1 MPSVNWDRFVLLSDA
16 PTKNFEML
24 CRAIIRCH
32 YGQYGDFR
40 ALANQPGIEFH
51 LKLHTACDLGE
62 PGRWYGW
69 QCKWYDLPSGRAIGN
84 TRRKEIKEALAKT
97 ESTLPELTDWVLW
110 TRHPLTKDDQQW
122 FCNLPTRMRLHMN
135 TSAEVE
141 NLLCGPAA
149 ILRESY
155 FGELVFTPTLLADLH
170 REAVAPIRTR
180 WQPEVHQVV
189 NAERTL
195 RRALGSVDA
204 WSNLPALAGQ
214 LTEGASAVAADLA
227 KVPVAL
233 AERVNALMQTAKILA
248 SALEEVYA
256 ALGNGDY
263 EILRQQLEAYEMRG
277 REWDYLLRRLR
288 AARSPVVLAATNLVA
303 DLHASHQAINRLGK
317 ALAARIIA
325 VVADAGDGKTEL
337 SIQLTV
343 PTETRP
349 AGILLLGRDLHA
361 RQGLDELAGR
371 IMPYAKPVPSFEAL
385 AAAVDAAA
393 RRAGRRLPIIID
405 GLNEAQDPRDWKAA
419 LASAAVVL
427 ERYPF
432 VLLIC
437 TLRSEF
443 VRDALPQDLPT
454 LKLPGFERDTTEA
467 IRRYFDY
474 YRIDATDADLP
485 LEMLEHPLKLRM
497 FCEVTN
503 PERKHVVGI
512 EAMPGSLTA
521 VFDRYL
527 DQVAQRIAE
536 LSSIS
541 WRYYESDV
549 RTKLNEIGKVLW
561 ETNAR
566 SVDLDELRH
575 RLSDQARPWD
585 QSIVRLLES
594 EGVLM
599 RTTGDREQ
607 PGRNELAI
615 SYDLLAGHLIA
626 DALLKQFG
634 GRDFKAWLHKPQIAA
649 RFSMD
654 YDTRHTL
661 ATDIFRALVGL
672 APRRLY
678 RQQLWSMLDEPLR
691 TDALRE
697 AALLEANYL
706 DSETVAELAALVILP
721 PMDRRDLFARLQI
734 TRGAHSHPLDA
745 EFLDMVLRPLSVA
758 DRDLRWSEWLRRQ
771 QDEIIEDIQRLER
784 RWRTGRVEG
793 KGEQLRARWV
803 MWTLTSTVRLLR
815 DHATRALY
823 WFGSGNPSALFA
835 LTLDA
840 LSINDPYVPER
851 MLAACYGVALS
862 LWADTRTP
870 KVRDALPIFANE
882 LIKQIF
888 LPGAPYPTRHVL
900 MRDYAIGVIALAAKV
915 APDCI
920 SEESFIYLKPPFRHM
935 PSPFLDAAEIS
946 EADVIRAKDAIRMD
960 FGNYTIGKL
969 IPNRRNYDFE
979 NPEYSAVLRQIKSR
993 ILGFGYLPKR
1003 FRDIDNQ
1010 IGSGAWRMER
1020 NEPRKVDRY
1029 GKKYS
1034 WIAYFEMYGVRSDA
1048 GLLPEWSDESRPT
1061 DADLDPS
1068 FPEPAKIWFP
1078 PLPEVFHDTPTDP
1091 YEWVANGPIPR
1102 YDNLLSA
1109 EVIDGQPGP
1118 WVLINGF
1125 INQVAKDD
1133 ERRVFSF
1140 LCGVLV
1146 KSKQV
1151 NRLLAAFNAIPY
1163 LGNSAIPEPPE
1174 RYYTYAGEMPL
1185 PSFIGADHFGKSED
1199 IRQELDEAF
1208 SGYDGKRWV
1217 PGIQVEI
1224 PAQTFSWE
1232 SYHSPLNQVS
1242 GVTLPSMELCQCLG
1256 LYYRQ
1261 SEWDLYDKNGKL
1273 ATLYRKFKAEQDV
1286 FTSMLSYLRADLMA
1300 EYLKQTKQVLVWL
1313 VWGERELDYQLA
1325 KTMSD
1330 KLQEVYSN
1338 YRHIHRHSKEGAQ
1351 EAKP

>member
-1 MPSVNWDRFVLLSDA
+1 MPSVNWDRFARLSDA

-24 CRAIIRCH
+24 CRSLIRRH

-51 LKLHTACDLGE
+51 LKLHTACNLGD

-69 QCKWYDLPSGRAIGN
+69 QCKWYDLPSGKAIGT

-97 ESTLPELTDWVLW
+97 EATLPELTDWVLW
-110 TRHPLTKDDQQW
+110 TRHPLTKGDQQW

-141 NLLCGPAA
+141 DLLCGPAA

-155 FGELVFTPTLLADLH
+155 FGEMVFTPKLLADLH

-189 NAERTL
+189 NAERAL

-214 LTEGASAVAADLA
+214 LTEGVTAVEADLA

-233 AERVNALMQTAKILA
+233 AERVNALTQTALTLA

-263 EILRQQLEAYEMRG
+263 EILRQQLEGYEIQG

-288 AARSPVVLAATNLVA
+288 ADRSPAVLPATNLVA
-303 DLHASHQAINRLGK
+303 DLHASHQAINRLGR

-361 RQGLDELAGR
+361 RQGLDDLARR
-371 IMPYAKPVPSFEAL
+371 IMPYGKPVPSFEAL

-405 GLNEAQDPRDWKAA
+405 GLNEAQDPRDWKVA
-419 LASAAVVL
+419 LASVAVLL

-443 VRDALPQDLPT
+443 VRDALPEDLLK
-454 LKLPGFERDTTEA
+454 LKLPGFEQDTIEA

-474 YRIDATDADLP
+474 YRIDATDAELP
-485 LEMLEHPLKLRM
+485 LKMLEHPLKLRM

-503 PERKHVVGI
+503 PERKQVVGI
-512 EAMPGSLTA
+512 EAMPGSLTS

-575 RLSDQARPWD
+575 RLSDAPQWD

-599 RTTGDREQ
+599 RTTRNREQ
-607 PGRNELAI
+607 PGTNELAI

-626 DALLKQFG
+626 DALLNQFG
-634 GRDFKAWLHKPQIAA
+634 GRDFKEWLRRPQTAA

-678 RQQLWSMLDEPLR
+678 RQQLWPMLDEPLR

-706 DSETVAELAALVILP
+706 DSDTIAELAELVILP

-734 TRGAHSHPLDA
+734 TRGARSHPLDA
-745 EFLDMVLRPLSVA
+745 EFLDTVLRPLPIA

-771 QDEIIEDIQRLER
+771 QDEIIEDIQHLER
-784 RWRTGRVEG
+784 RWQTGRVEG

-840 LSINDPYVPER
+840 LSVNDPYVPER

-862 LWADTRTP
+862 LWADTRNP
-870 KVRDALPIFANE
+870 KVRDALPGFAND
-882 LIKQIF
+882 LVKQIF
-888 LPGAPYPTRHVL
+888 LPGAQYPTRHVL
-900 MRDYAIGVIALAAKV
+900 MRDYAIGVIVLAAKI
-915 APDCI
+915 APDYI
-920 SEESFIYLKPPFRHM
+920 PEERFTYLKPPFEHM
-935 PSPFLDAAEIS
+935 PSPFRDAAEIS
-946 EADVIRAKDAIRMD
+946 EADVIRAKDAIRTD
-960 FGNYTIGKL
+960 FGNYTIGNL
-969 IPNRRNYDFE
+969 IPHRRNYDFD
-979 NPEYSAVLRQIKSR
+979 NIEYCAVLKQIKSR
-993 ILGFGYLPKR
+993 ILALGYSPER
-1003 FRDIDNQ
+1003 FQDIDRQ
-1010 IGSGAWRMER
+1010 IGSDAWRDGRRGRE
-1020 NEPRKVDRY
+1020 KSDRY

-1048 GLLPEWSDESRPT
+1048 GLLPEWRDESRPT

-1068 FPEPAKIWFP
+1068 FPESATVWFP
-1078 PLPEVFHDTPTDP
+1078 SLPELFHDTPTDP
-1091 YEWVANGPIPR
+1091 YGWVAKGPIPR

-1118 WVLINGF
+1118 WVLIDGF
-1125 INQVAKDD
+1125 INQVAMND

-1146 KSKQV
+1146 KSRQANK
-1151 NRLLAAFNAIPY
+1151 LLAAFNAIPY
-1163 LGNSAIPEPPE
+1163 PGNHAIPEPPE

-1185 PSFIGADHFGKSED
+1185 PSFNGADRFGNSED

-1208 SGYDGKRWV
+1208 SGYEGRRRV

-1224 PAQTFSWE
+1224 PAQTYSWE
-1232 SYHSPLNQVS
+1232 SYHSPLNQVR
-1242 GVTLPSMELCQCLG
+1242 GVTLPSVELCQRLG
-1256 LYYRQ
+1256 LFHHQ
-1261 SEWDLYDKNGKL
+1261 SEWDLYDKNGDL
-1273 ATLYRKFKAEQDV
+1273 ASLYREFKAEEDV
-1286 FTSMLSYLRADLMA
+1286 FESSLLYLRADLMT

-1313 VWGERELDYQLA
+1313 VWGERELGHELT

-1330 KLQEVYSN
+1330 QLQDVHSSYL
-1338 YRHIHRHSKEGAQ
+1338 HIHRHSKVWTST
-1351 EAKP
+1351 